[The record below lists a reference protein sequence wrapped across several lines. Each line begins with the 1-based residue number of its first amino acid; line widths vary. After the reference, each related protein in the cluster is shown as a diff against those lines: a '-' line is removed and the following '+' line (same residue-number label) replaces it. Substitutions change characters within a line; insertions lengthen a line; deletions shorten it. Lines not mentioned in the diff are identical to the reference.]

1 MSLLL
6 DALKKA
12 ADDKQK
18 ALQLE
23 QAGSDEIN
31 EISSMSEQRAV
42 THGRAV
48 MSRKDGISQ
57 GATDGGAIMSRK
69 DGISQGAT
77 DGGAIMSMDGR
88 RCLHS
93 GAKSQ
98 EGGAV
103 MSMDGR
109 YFAKSQEDG
118 AINEPKDANDKTRA
132 SDEAILA
139 TAELSLQ
146 GMDDRQ
152 DGNEELMLDED
163 EIYNHSHLEKAHFND
178 GKSIETEGLSLE
190 KKNNGNGYSG
200 ESLSDEALSM
210 LIYKTNREV
219 KKGRRALV
227 FSILIISL
235 GVLVSGGM
243 FYYKDMQEEIRLL
256 ERKHQI
262 AMQAMRSKTN
272 DETIPVK
279 SEIIRNLVSDAD
291 LEEKVL
297 LAKQQ
302 LIAEQSIT
310 QATNQADN
318 SVVSQATSIPK
329 QQADSHADTIA
340 KNKLA
345 SDKAAT
351 PIVSASKATAS
362 AVSIQKTK
370 KADPVGEQ
378 LDTAW
383 LAYENARYGEAA
395 TLYQSVLLLEEN
407 NRDALLGL
415 AAIAVIEKN
424 HQLAQNIYLTLLE
437 LDPRDSI
444 AIAALAAL
452 SNLPDK
458 QSSPADKEYLLSVL
472 QKNPNAHHLNF
483 ALGNIYAQQNNWKSA
498 QQYYFNAWQHN
509 NESADYVFNLAVSLD
524 QLGKQQQAV
533 KFYEASL
540 LKSKSNQS
548 SFSRE
553 AVKKRIS
560 ELSRLLADKS
570 KPIKASQ

>member
-1 MSLLL
+1 VSLLL

-31 EISSMSEQRAV
+31 EISSISEQRAV

-69 DGISQGAT
+69 DGHDHIMAQGAT
-77 DGGAIMSMDGR
+77 DGGAI
-88 RCLHS
+88 
-93 GAKSQ
+93 
-98 EGGAV
+98 
-103 MSMDGR
+103 
-109 YFAKSQEDG
+109 
-118 AINEPKDANDKTRA
+118 NEPKGANDKTRA

-152 DGNEELMLDED
+152 DDNEELMLDED
-163 EIYNHSHLEKAHFND
+163 EIYNHSHLEKGHFND

-262 AMQAMRSKTN
+262 AMQAMRSKTS
-272 DETIPVK
+272 DETLPVK
-279 SEIIRNLVSDAD
+279 SEIIRNLVSDVD

-310 QATNQADN
+310 QAATQATNQAAN
-318 SVVSQATSIPK
+318 SVVSQATSTQK
-329 QQADSHADTIA
+329 QQADSHTDTIA

-458 QSSPADKEYLLSVL
+458 QASLADKEYLLSVL

-540 LKSKSNQS
+540 LKSKNNQS

-553 AVKKRIS
+553 AVKKRIN
-560 ELSRLLADKS
+560 ELSGLLAGKS
-570 KPIKASQ
+570 SQ